1 MDSMKRYMKFVKP
14 YKWDIVFAFILGVI
28 KFMIPLAIPLLIKV
42 IIDDVISNDGLPP
55 DEKTKK
61 LFMWIIFMAFLFFI
75 VRPPI
80 EYYRQY
86 FAQRI
91 SNRVLYDIRTNMYG
105 HLQKLGQKFYA
116 NNRVGDVI
124 SRTINDVE
132 QTKEF
137 IVTGLM
143 NVWIDLVTVVIAIGI
158 MLYMDFK
165 LTLVTLIAL
174 PFYVIS
180 VKFFF
185 TKLRTLTR
193 ERSKAL
199 AGVQSYLHERVQGMS
214 VITSFTLEQHEQGV
228 FKKANGNF
236 LEKAL
241 DQTRWNAKTF
251 MVVNTV
257 TGMAPVAVIGYA
269 GYQVI
274 HGSLTL
280 GVLAAFIGYIDSLYN
295 PLRRLVNSSTTLT
308 QSVASMDRMFELMDE
323 KYDITDR
330 ENAKEL
336 QQVAGK
342 VTFDDVAFR
351 YNDDGR
357 NVLNQLN
364 FTIEPGQT
372 AAFVGMSGGGKS
384 TIISLIP
391 RFYDVTGGSIK
402 IDGQDICDLT
412 IESLRRNIG
421 IVQQDNVLFSDS
433 IKENILMGN
442 PQATDEEVYA
452 AAKAANAHDFIMS
465 FPDGYDT
472 LVGER
477 GVKLSGGQKQR
488 VAIARVFLKN
498 PPILILDE
506 ATSMLDPQGRQEVLD
521 TVRTLREE
529 TGLTVLSITHDLE
542 EAILADRLLFM
553 NQGEKFAEG
562 KPSEI
567 FALGEQLIALG
578 LDLPFSMKMA
588 HLLMQEGVSL
598 EGTHMSE
605 RELVED
611 LWISNFKK

>member
-185 TKLRTLTR
+185 TKLRALTR

-342 VTFDDVAFR
+342 VTFDDVVFR

-357 NVLNQLN
+357 NVLNHLN

-402 IDGQDICDLT
+402 IDGQDIRDLT

-506 ATSMLDPQGRQEVLD
+506 ATSALDLESEALIQESLDRLAHNRTTLIVAHRLSTITHANQIMLIDYGEVKEHGTHQQLMQAGGAYHDLFQVQVLD
-521 TVRTLREE
+521 
-529 TGLTVLSITHDLE
+529 
-542 EAILADRLLFM
+542 
-553 NQGEKFAEG
+553 
-562 KPSEI
+562 
-567 FALGEQLIALG
+567 
-578 LDLPFSMKMA
+578 
-588 HLLMQEGVSL
+588 
-598 EGTHMSE
+598 
-605 RELVED
+605 
-611 LWISNFKK
+611 

>member
-402 IDGQDICDLT
+402 IDGQDIRDLT

-506 ATSMLDPQGRQEVLD
+506 ATSALDLESEALIQESLDRLAHNRTTLIVAHRLSTITHANQIMLIDHGEVKEHGTHQQLMQAGGAYHDLFQVQVLD
-521 TVRTLREE
+521 
-529 TGLTVLSITHDLE
+529 
-542 EAILADRLLFM
+542 
-553 NQGEKFAEG
+553 
-562 KPSEI
+562 
-567 FALGEQLIALG
+567 
-578 LDLPFSMKMA
+578 
-588 HLLMQEGVSL
+588 
-598 EGTHMSE
+598 
-605 RELVED
+605 
-611 LWISNFKK
+611 

>member
-274 HGSLTL
+274 NGSLTL

-402 IDGQDICDLT
+402 IDGQDIRDLT

-452 AAKAANAHDFIMS
+452 AANAANAHDFIMS

-506 ATSMLDPQGRQEVLD
+506 ATSALDLESEALIQESLDRLAHNRTTLIVAHRLSTITHADQIMLIDHGEVKEHGAHQQLMQAGGAYHDLFQVQVLD
-521 TVRTLREE
+521 
-529 TGLTVLSITHDLE
+529 
-542 EAILADRLLFM
+542 
-553 NQGEKFAEG
+553 
-562 KPSEI
+562 
-567 FALGEQLIALG
+567 
-578 LDLPFSMKMA
+578 
-588 HLLMQEGVSL
+588 
-598 EGTHMSE
+598 
-605 RELVED
+605 
-611 LWISNFKK
+611 

>member
-214 VITSFTLEQHEQGV
+214 VIKSFTLEQHEQGI

-323 KYDITDR
+323 KYDITNR

-342 VTFDDVAFR
+342 VTFDDVVFR

-357 NVLNQLN
+357 NVLNHLN

-402 IDGQDICDLT
+402 IDGQDIRDLT

-506 ATSMLDPQGRQEVLD
+506 ATSALDLESEALIQESLD
-521 TVRTLREE
+521 RLAHNRTTLIVAHR
-529 TGLTVLSITHDLE
+529 LSTITH
-542 EAILADRLLFM
+542 A
-553 NQGEKFAEG
+553 NQIMLIDYGEVKEHG
-562 KPSEI
+562 TH
-567 FALGEQLIALG
+567 QQ
-578 LDLPFSMKMA
+578 
-588 HLLMQEGVSL
+588 LMQAGGAYHDLFQVQVL
-598 EGTHMSE
+598 E
-605 RELVED
+605 
-611 LWISNFKK
+611 

>member
-1 MDSMKRYMKFVKP
+1 MKRYMQFVWP
-14 YKWDIVFAFILGVI
+14 YKWDIVIAFFLGIV
-28 KFMIPLAIPLLIKV
+28 KFMIPLSIPFIIQI
-42 IIDDVISNDGLPP
+42 IIDDIINNDKLTP
-55 DEKTKK
+55 DVKTSQ
-61 LFMWIIFMAFLFFI
+61 LFMWLGVMAFVFFI
-75 VRPPI
+75 LRPPI

-91 SNRVLYDIRTNMYG
+91 SNRVLYDIRTNMYA
-105 HLQKLGQKFYA
+105 HLQKLGLKFYS

-137 IVTGLM
+137 VVTGLM
-143 NVWIDLVTVVIAIGI
+143 NVWIDLVTVFIAIGI
-158 MLYMDFK
+158 MLYMDVK

-174 PFYVIS
+174 PFYIVS

-185 TKLRTLTR
+185 TKLRFLSK
-193 ERSKAL
+193 ERSRAL

-214 VITSFTLEQHEQGV
+214 VIKSFTLEKHEQGI
-228 FKKANGNF
+228 FKEANGNF

-251 MVVNTV
+251 MVVNTI
-257 TGMAPVAVIGYA
+257 TGIAPVAVVGYA

-274 HGSLTL
+274 HGNVTV

-308 QSVASMDRMFELMDE
+308 QAVASMDRMFDLFDE
-323 KYDITDR
+323 EYDINDR
-330 ENAKEL
+330 NDAKL
-336 QQVAGK
+336 ISNVKGK
-342 VTFDDVAFR
+342 VQFDDVVFR
-351 YNDDGR
+351 YDDEGR
-357 NVLNQLN
+357 NVLNHIQ

-391 RFYDVTGGSIK
+391 RFYDVIEGAIR
-402 IDGQDICDLT
+402 IDDQDVRDTT
-412 IESLRRNIG
+412 IQSLRHNIG

-433 IKENILMGN
+433 IRENIMMGN
-442 PQATDEEVYA
+442 PNASEEEVIA
-452 AAKAANAHDFIMS
+452 AAKAANAHDFIS
-465 FPDGYDT
+465 EFPNGYDT

-506 ATSMLDPQGRQEVLD
+506 ATSALDLESEALIQESLDRLAHNRTTLIVAHRLSTITHADKIMLIDHGELKESGTHQELMGQRGLYHDLFQVQVLD
-521 TVRTLREE
+521 
-529 TGLTVLSITHDLE
+529 
-542 EAILADRLLFM
+542 
-553 NQGEKFAEG
+553 
-562 KPSEI
+562 
-567 FALGEQLIALG
+567 
-578 LDLPFSMKMA
+578 
-588 HLLMQEGVSL
+588 
-598 EGTHMSE
+598 
-605 RELVED
+605 
-611 LWISNFKK
+611 

>member
-402 IDGQDICDLT
+402 IDGQDIRDLT

-506 ATSMLDPQGRQEVLD
+506 ATSALDLESEALIQESLDRLAHNRTTLIVAHRLSTITHANQIMLIDYGEVKEHGTHQQLMQAGGAYHDLFQVQVLD
-521 TVRTLREE
+521 
-529 TGLTVLSITHDLE
+529 
-542 EAILADRLLFM
+542 
-553 NQGEKFAEG
+553 
-562 KPSEI
+562 
-567 FALGEQLIALG
+567 
-578 LDLPFSMKMA
+578 
-588 HLLMQEGVSL
+588 
-598 EGTHMSE
+598 
-605 RELVED
+605 
-611 LWISNFKK
+611 

>member
-91 SNRVLYDIRTNMYG
+91 SNRVLYDIRSNMYG

-214 VITSFTLEQHEQGV
+214 VIKSFTLEQHEQGI

-323 KYDITDR
+323 KYDITNR

-342 VTFDDVAFR
+342 VTFDDVVFR

-357 NVLNQLN
+357 NVLNHLN

-402 IDGQDICDLT
+402 IDGQDIRDLT

-506 ATSMLDPQGRQEVLD
+506 ATSALDLESEALIQESLDRLAHNRTTLIVAHRLSTITHANQIMLIDYGEVKEHGTHQQLMQAGGAYHDLFQVQVLD
-521 TVRTLREE
+521 
-529 TGLTVLSITHDLE
+529 
-542 EAILADRLLFM
+542 
-553 NQGEKFAEG
+553 
-562 KPSEI
+562 
-567 FALGEQLIALG
+567 
-578 LDLPFSMKMA
+578 
-588 HLLMQEGVSL
+588 
-598 EGTHMSE
+598 
-605 RELVED
+605 
-611 LWISNFKK
+611 

>member
-1 MDSMKRYMKFVKP
+1 MASYAISGFYSEKEGVNVLGSMKRYMQFVWP
-14 YKWDIVFAFILGVI
+14 YKWDIVIAFFLGIL
-28 KFMIPLAIPLLIKV
+28 KFMIPLSIPFIIQI
-42 IIDDVISNDGLPP
+42 IIDDIINNEQLTADV
-55 DEKTKK
+55 KTSQ
-61 LFMWIIFMAFLFFI
+61 LFMWLGVMAFVFFI
-75 VRPPI
+75 LRPPI

-91 SNRVLYDIRTNMYG
+91 SNRVLYDIRTKMYA
-105 HLQKLGQKFYA
+105 HLQKLGLKFYS

-137 IVTGLM
+137 VVTGLM
-143 NVWIDLVTVVIAIGI
+143 NVWIDLVTVFIAIGI
-158 MLYMDFK
+158 MLYMDVK

-174 PFYVIS
+174 PFYIVS

-185 TKLRTLTR
+185 TKLRFLSK
-193 ERSKAL
+193 ERSRAL

-214 VITSFTLEQHEQGV
+214 VIKSFTLEKHEQGI
-228 FKKANGNF
+228 FKEANGNF

-251 MVVNTV
+251 MVVNTI
-257 TGMAPVAVIGYA
+257 TGIAPVAVVGYA

-274 HGSLTL
+274 HGNVTV

-308 QSVASMDRMFELMDE
+308 QAVASMDRMFDLFDE
-323 KYDITDR
+323 EYDINDR
-330 ENAKEL
+330 NDAKL
-336 QQVAGK
+336 LSNVKGK
-342 VTFDDVAFR
+342 VQFDDVVFR
-351 YNDDGR
+351 YDEEGR
-357 NVLNQLN
+357 NVLNHIQ

-391 RFYDVTGGSIK
+391 RFYDVIEGAIR
-402 IDGQDICDLT
+402 IDDQDVRDST
-412 IESLRRNIG
+412 IQSLRQNIG

-433 IKENILMGN
+433 IRENIMMGN
-442 PQATDEEVYA
+442 PDATEEEVIA
-452 AAKAANAHDFIMS
+452 AAKAANAHDFIS
-465 FPDGYDT
+465 EFPNGYDT

-506 ATSMLDPQGRQEVLD
+506 ATSALDLESEALIQESLDRLAHNRTTLIVAHRLSTITHADKIMLIDHGELKESGTHQELMGQRGLYHDLFQVQVLD
-521 TVRTLREE
+521 
-529 TGLTVLSITHDLE
+529 
-542 EAILADRLLFM
+542 
-553 NQGEKFAEG
+553 
-562 KPSEI
+562 
-567 FALGEQLIALG
+567 
-578 LDLPFSMKMA
+578 
-588 HLLMQEGVSL
+588 
-598 EGTHMSE
+598 
-605 RELVED
+605 
-611 LWISNFKK
+611 

>member
-1 MDSMKRYMKFVKP
+1 
-14 YKWDIVFAFILGVI
+14 
-28 KFMIPLAIPLLIKV
+28 
-42 IIDDVISNDGLPP
+42 
-55 DEKTKK
+55 
-61 LFMWIIFMAFLFFI
+61 
-75 VRPPI
+75 
-80 EYYRQY
+80 
-86 FAQRI
+86 
-91 SNRVLYDIRTNMYG
+91 
-105 HLQKLGQKFYA
+105 
-116 NNRVGDVI
+116 
-124 SRTINDVE
+124 
-132 QTKEF
+132 
-137 IVTGLM
+137 M

-185 TKLRTLTR
+185 TKLRALTR

-274 HGSLTL
+274 NGSLTL

-342 VTFDDVAFR
+342 VTFDDVVFR

-357 NVLNQLN
+357 NVLNHLN
-364 FTIEPGQT
+364 FTIEPRQT

-402 IDGQDICDLT
+402 IDGQDIRDLT

-506 ATSMLDPQGRQEVLD
+506 ATSALDLESEALIQESLDRLAHNRTTLIVAHRLSTITHANQIMLIDYGEVKEHGTHQQLMQAGGAYHDLFQVQVLD
-521 TVRTLREE
+521 
-529 TGLTVLSITHDLE
+529 
-542 EAILADRLLFM
+542 
-553 NQGEKFAEG
+553 
-562 KPSEI
+562 
-567 FALGEQLIALG
+567 
-578 LDLPFSMKMA
+578 
-588 HLLMQEGVSL
+588 
-598 EGTHMSE
+598 
-605 RELVED
+605 
-611 LWISNFKK
+611 

>member
-1 MDSMKRYMKFVKP
+1 MASYAISGFYSEKEGVNVLESMKRYMQFVWP
-14 YKWDIVFAFILGVI
+14 YKWDIVIAFFLGIV
-28 KFMIPLAIPLLIKV
+28 KFMIPLSIPFIIQI
-42 IIDDVISNDGLPP
+42 IIDDIINNDQLSA
-55 DEKTKK
+55 DVKTSQ
-61 LFMWIIFMAFLFFI
+61 LFMWLGVMAFVFFI
-75 VRPPI
+75 LRPPI

-91 SNRVLYDIRTNMYG
+91 SNRVLYDIRTKMYA
-105 HLQKLGQKFYA
+105 HLQKLGLKFYS

-137 IVTGLM
+137 VVTGLM
-143 NVWIDLVTVVIAIGI
+143 NVWIDLVTVFIAIGI
-158 MLYMDFK
+158 MLYMDVK

-174 PFYVIS
+174 PFYIVS

-185 TKLRTLTR
+185 TRLRFLSK
-193 ERSKAL
+193 ERSRAL

-214 VITSFTLEQHEQGV
+214 VIKSFTLEKHEQGI
-228 FKKANGNF
+228 FKEANGNF

-251 MVVNTV
+251 MVVNTI
-257 TGMAPVAVIGYA
+257 TGIAPVAVVGYA

-274 HGSLTL
+274 HGNVTV

-308 QSVASMDRMFELMDE
+308 QAVASMDRMFDLFDE
-323 KYDITDR
+323 EYDINDR
-330 ENAKEL
+330 NDVKQL
-336 QQVAGK
+336 SNVKGK
-342 VTFDDVAFR
+342 VQFDDVVFR
-351 YNDDGR
+351 YDEEGR
-357 NVLNQLN
+357 NVLNHIQ

-391 RFYDVTGGSIK
+391 RFYDVIEGAIR
-402 IDGQDICDLT
+402 IDDQDVRETT
-412 IESLRRNIG
+412 IQSLRHNIG

-433 IKENILMGN
+433 IRENIMMGN
-442 PQATDEEVYA
+442 PNATEEEVIA
-452 AAKAANAHDFIMS
+452 AAKAANAHDFIS
-465 FPDGYDT
+465 EFPNGYDT

-506 ATSMLDPQGRQEVLD
+506 ATSALDLESEALIQESLDRLAHNRTTLIVAHRLSTITHADKIMLIDHGELKESGTHQELMGQRGLYHDLFQVQVLD
-521 TVRTLREE
+521 
-529 TGLTVLSITHDLE
+529 
-542 EAILADRLLFM
+542 
-553 NQGEKFAEG
+553 
-562 KPSEI
+562 
-567 FALGEQLIALG
+567 
-578 LDLPFSMKMA
+578 
-588 HLLMQEGVSL
+588 
-598 EGTHMSE
+598 
-605 RELVED
+605 
-611 LWISNFKK
+611 

>member
-214 VITSFTLEQHEQGV
+214 VITSFTLEQHEQGI

-336 QQVAGK
+336 QPVAGK

-402 IDGQDICDLT
+402 VDGQDVRDLT
-412 IESLRRNIG
+412 IKSLRRNIG

-506 ATSMLDPQGRQEVLD
+506 ATSALDLESEALIQESLDRLAHNRTTLIVAHRLSTITHADQIMLIDHGEVKEHGTHQQLMQAGGAYHDLFQVQVLD
-521 TVRTLREE
+521 
-529 TGLTVLSITHDLE
+529 
-542 EAILADRLLFM
+542 
-553 NQGEKFAEG
+553 
-562 KPSEI
+562 
-567 FALGEQLIALG
+567 
-578 LDLPFSMKMA
+578 
-588 HLLMQEGVSL
+588 
-598 EGTHMSE
+598 
-605 RELVED
+605 
-611 LWISNFKK
+611 

>member
-1 MDSMKRYMKFVKP
+1 MNVLESMKRYMQFVWP
-14 YKWDIVFAFILGVI
+14 YKWDIVIAFFLGIV
-28 KFMIPLAIPLLIKV
+28 KFMIPLSIPFIIQI
-42 IIDDVISNDGLPP
+42 IIDDIINNDKLTP
-55 DEKTKK
+55 DVKTSQ
-61 LFMWIIFMAFLFFI
+61 LFMWLGVMAFVFFI
-75 VRPPI
+75 LRPPI

-91 SNRVLYDIRTNMYG
+91 SNRVLYDIRTNMYA
-105 HLQKLGQKFYA
+105 HLQKLGLKFYS

-137 IVTGLM
+137 VVTGLM
-143 NVWIDLVTVVIAIGI
+143 NVWIDLVTVFIAIGI
-158 MLYMDFK
+158 MLYMDVK

-174 PFYVIS
+174 PFYIVS

-185 TKLRTLTR
+185 TKLRFLSK
-193 ERSKAL
+193 ERSRAL

-214 VITSFTLEQHEQGV
+214 VIKSFTLEKHEQGI
-228 FKKANGNF
+228 FKEANGNF

-251 MVVNTV
+251 MVVNTI
-257 TGMAPVAVIGYA
+257 TGIAPVAVVGYA

-274 HGSLTL
+274 HGNVTV

-308 QSVASMDRMFELMDE
+308 QAVASMDRMFDLFDE
-323 KYDITDR
+323 EYDINDR
-330 ENAKEL
+330 NDAKL
-336 QQVAGK
+336 ISNVKGK
-342 VTFDDVAFR
+342 VQFDDVVFR
-351 YNDDGR
+351 YDDEGR
-357 NVLNQLN
+357 NVLNHIQ

-391 RFYDVTGGSIK
+391 RFYDVIEGVIR
-402 IDGQDICDLT
+402 IDDQDVRDTT
-412 IESLRRNIG
+412 IQSLRHNIG

-433 IKENILMGN
+433 IRENIMMGN
-442 PQATDEEVYA
+442 PNASEEEVIA
-452 AAKAANAHDFIMS
+452 AAKAANAHDFIS
-465 FPDGYDT
+465 EFPNGYDT

-506 ATSMLDPQGRQEVLD
+506 ATSALDLESEALIQESLDRLAHNRTTLIVAHRLSTITHADKIMLIDHGELKESGTHQELMGQRGLYHDLFQVQVLD
-521 TVRTLREE
+521 
-529 TGLTVLSITHDLE
+529 
-542 EAILADRLLFM
+542 
-553 NQGEKFAEG
+553 
-562 KPSEI
+562 
-567 FALGEQLIALG
+567 
-578 LDLPFSMKMA
+578 
-588 HLLMQEGVSL
+588 
-598 EGTHMSE
+598 
-605 RELVED
+605 
-611 LWISNFKK
+611 

>member
-257 TGMAPVAVIGYA
+257 TGMAPIAVIGYA

-402 IDGQDICDLT
+402 IDGQDIRDLT

-506 ATSMLDPQGRQEVLD
+506 ATSALDLESEALIQESLDRLAHNRTTLIVAHRLSTITHADQIMLIDHGEVKEHGTHQQLMQAGGAYHDLFQVQVLD
-521 TVRTLREE
+521 
-529 TGLTVLSITHDLE
+529 
-542 EAILADRLLFM
+542 
-553 NQGEKFAEG
+553 
-562 KPSEI
+562 
-567 FALGEQLIALG
+567 
-578 LDLPFSMKMA
+578 
-588 HLLMQEGVSL
+588 
-598 EGTHMSE
+598 
-605 RELVED
+605 
-611 LWISNFKK
+611 

>member
-342 VTFDDVAFR
+342 VTFDDVVFR

-402 IDGQDICDLT
+402 IDGQDIRDLT

-506 ATSMLDPQGRQEVLD
+506 ATSALDLESEALIQESLDRLAHNRTTLIVAHRLSTITHADQIMLIDHGEVKEHGTHQQLMQAGGAYHDLFQVQVLD
-521 TVRTLREE
+521 
-529 TGLTVLSITHDLE
+529 
-542 EAILADRLLFM
+542 
-553 NQGEKFAEG
+553 
-562 KPSEI
+562 
-567 FALGEQLIALG
+567 
-578 LDLPFSMKMA
+578 
-588 HLLMQEGVSL
+588 
-598 EGTHMSE
+598 
-605 RELVED
+605 
-611 LWISNFKK
+611 

>member
-214 VITSFTLEQHEQGV
+214 VIKSFTLEQHEQGI

-323 KYDITDR
+323 KYDITNR

-342 VTFDDVAFR
+342 VTFDDVVFR

-357 NVLNQLN
+357 NVLNHLN

-402 IDGQDICDLT
+402 IDGQDIRDLT

-506 ATSMLDPQGRQEVLD
+506 ATSALDLESEALIQESLDRLAHNRTTLIVAHRLSTITHANQIMLIDYGEVKEHGTHQQLMQAGGAYHDLFQVQVLD
-521 TVRTLREE
+521 
-529 TGLTVLSITHDLE
+529 
-542 EAILADRLLFM
+542 
-553 NQGEKFAEG
+553 
-562 KPSEI
+562 
-567 FALGEQLIALG
+567 
-578 LDLPFSMKMA
+578 
-588 HLLMQEGVSL
+588 
-598 EGTHMSE
+598 
-605 RELVED
+605 
-611 LWISNFKK
+611 

>member
-185 TKLRTLTR
+185 TKLRALTR

-402 IDGQDICDLT
+402 IDGQDIRDLT

-506 ATSMLDPQGRQEVLD
+506 ATSALDLESEALIQESLDRLAHNRTTLIVAHRLSTITHADQIMLIDHGEVKEHGTHQQLMQAGGAYHDLFQVQVLD
-521 TVRTLREE
+521 
-529 TGLTVLSITHDLE
+529 
-542 EAILADRLLFM
+542 
-553 NQGEKFAEG
+553 
-562 KPSEI
+562 
-567 FALGEQLIALG
+567 
-578 LDLPFSMKMA
+578 
-588 HLLMQEGVSL
+588 
-598 EGTHMSE
+598 
-605 RELVED
+605 
-611 LWISNFKK
+611 

>member
-402 IDGQDICDLT
+402 IDGQDIRDLT

-506 ATSMLDPQGRQEVLD
+506 ATSALDLESEALIQESLDRLAHNRTTLIVAHRLSTITHADQIMLIDHGEVKEHGAHQQLMQAGGAYHDLFQVQVLD
-521 TVRTLREE
+521 
-529 TGLTVLSITHDLE
+529 
-542 EAILADRLLFM
+542 
-553 NQGEKFAEG
+553 
-562 KPSEI
+562 
-567 FALGEQLIALG
+567 
-578 LDLPFSMKMA
+578 
-588 HLLMQEGVSL
+588 
-598 EGTHMSE
+598 
-605 RELVED
+605 
-611 LWISNFKK
+611 

>member
-1 MDSMKRYMKFVKP
+1 MNVLESMKRYMQFVWP
-14 YKWDIVFAFILGVI
+14 YKWDIVIAFFLGIV
-28 KFMIPLAIPLLIKV
+28 KFMIPLSIPFIIQI
-42 IIDDVISNDGLPP
+42 IIDDIINNDKLTP
-55 DEKTKK
+55 DVKTSQ
-61 LFMWIIFMAFLFFI
+61 LFMWLGVMAFVFFI
-75 VRPPI
+75 LRPPI

-91 SNRVLYDIRTNMYG
+91 SNRVLYDIRTNMYA
-105 HLQKLGQKFYA
+105 HLQKLGLKFYS

-137 IVTGLM
+137 VVTGLM
-143 NVWIDLVTVVIAIGI
+143 NVWIDLVTVFIAIGI
-158 MLYMDFK
+158 MLYMDVK

-174 PFYVIS
+174 PFYIVS

-185 TKLRTLTR
+185 TKLRFLSK
-193 ERSKAL
+193 ERSRAL

-214 VITSFTLEQHEQGV
+214 VIKSFTLEKHEQGI
-228 FKKANGNF
+228 FKEANGNF

-251 MVVNTV
+251 MVVNTI
-257 TGMAPVAVIGYA
+257 TGIAPVAVVGYA

-274 HGSLTL
+274 HGNVTV

-308 QSVASMDRMFELMDE
+308 QAVASMDRMFDLFDE
-323 KYDITDR
+323 EYDINDR
-330 ENAKEL
+330 NDAKL
-336 QQVAGK
+336 ISNVKGK
-342 VTFDDVAFR
+342 VQFDDVVFR
-351 YNDDGR
+351 YDDEGR
-357 NVLNQLN
+357 NVLNHIQ

-391 RFYDVTGGSIK
+391 RFYDVIEGAIR
-402 IDGQDICDLT
+402 IDDQDVRDTT
-412 IESLRRNIG
+412 IQSLRHNIG

-433 IKENILMGN
+433 IRENIMMGN
-442 PQATDEEVYA
+442 PNASEEEVIA
-452 AAKAANAHDFIMS
+452 AAKAANAHDFIS
-465 FPDGYDT
+465 EFPNGYDT

-506 ATSMLDPQGRQEVLD
+506 ATSALDLESEALIQESLDRLAHNRTTLIVAHRLSTITHADKIMLIDHGELKESGTHQELMGQRGLYHDLFQVQVLD
-521 TVRTLREE
+521 
-529 TGLTVLSITHDLE
+529 
-542 EAILADRLLFM
+542 
-553 NQGEKFAEG
+553 
-562 KPSEI
+562 
-567 FALGEQLIALG
+567 
-578 LDLPFSMKMA
+578 
-588 HLLMQEGVSL
+588 
-598 EGTHMSE
+598 
-605 RELVED
+605 
-611 LWISNFKK
+611 

>member
-1 MDSMKRYMKFVKP
+1 MNVLESMKRYMQFVWP
-14 YKWDIVFAFILGVI
+14 YKWDIVIAFFLGIV
-28 KFMIPLAIPLLIKV
+28 KFMIPLSIPFIIQI
-42 IIDDVISNDGLPP
+42 IIDDIINNDKLTP
-55 DEKTKK
+55 DVKTSQ
-61 LFMWIIFMAFLFFI
+61 LFMWLGVMAFVFFI
-75 VRPPI
+75 LRPPI

-91 SNRVLYDIRTNMYG
+91 SNRVLYDIRTNMYA
-105 HLQKLGQKFYA
+105 HLQKLGLKFYS

-137 IVTGLM
+137 VVTGLM
-143 NVWIDLVTVVIAIGI
+143 NVWIDLVTVFIAIGI
-158 MLYMDFK
+158 MLYMDVK

-174 PFYVIS
+174 PFYIVS

-185 TKLRTLTR
+185 TKLRFLSK
-193 ERSKAL
+193 ERSRAL

-214 VITSFTLEQHEQGV
+214 VIKSFTLEKHEQGI
-228 FKKANGNF
+228 FKEANGNF

-251 MVVNTV
+251 MVVNTI
-257 TGMAPVAVIGYA
+257 TGIAPVAVVGYA

-274 HGSLTL
+274 HGNVTV

-308 QSVASMDRMFELMDE
+308 QAVASMDRMFDLFDE
-323 KYDITDR
+323 EYDINDR
-330 ENAKEL
+330 NDAKL
-336 QQVAGK
+336 LSNVKGK
-342 VTFDDVAFR
+342 VQFDDVVFR
-351 YNDDGR
+351 YDDEGR
-357 NVLNQLN
+357 NVLNHIQ

-391 RFYDVTGGSIK
+391 RFYDVIEGAIR
-402 IDGQDICDLT
+402 IDDQDVRDTT
-412 IESLRRNIG
+412 IQSLRHNIG

-433 IKENILMGN
+433 IRENIMMGN
-442 PQATDEEVYA
+442 PNASEEEVIA
-452 AAKAANAHDFIMS
+452 AAKAANAHDFIS
-465 FPDGYDT
+465 EFPNGYDT

-506 ATSMLDPQGRQEVLD
+506 ATSALDLESEALIQESLDRLAHNRTTLIVAHRLSTITHADKIMLIDHGELKESGTHQELMGQRGLYHDLFQVQVLD
-521 TVRTLREE
+521 
-529 TGLTVLSITHDLE
+529 
-542 EAILADRLLFM
+542 
-553 NQGEKFAEG
+553 
-562 KPSEI
+562 
-567 FALGEQLIALG
+567 
-578 LDLPFSMKMA
+578 
-588 HLLMQEGVSL
+588 
-598 EGTHMSE
+598 
-605 RELVED
+605 
-611 LWISNFKK
+611 

>member
-185 TKLRTLTR
+185 TKLRALTR

-402 IDGQDICDLT
+402 IDGQDIRDLT

-506 ATSMLDPQGRQEVLD
+506 ATSALDLESEALIQESLDRLAHNRTTLIVAHRLSTITHANQIMLIDHGEVKEHGTHQQLMQAGGAYHDLFQVQVLD
-521 TVRTLREE
+521 
-529 TGLTVLSITHDLE
+529 
-542 EAILADRLLFM
+542 
-553 NQGEKFAEG
+553 
-562 KPSEI
+562 
-567 FALGEQLIALG
+567 
-578 LDLPFSMKMA
+578 
-588 HLLMQEGVSL
+588 
-598 EGTHMSE
+598 
-605 RELVED
+605 
-611 LWISNFKK
+611 

>member
-257 TGMAPVAVIGYA
+257 TGMAPLAVIGYA

-342 VTFDDVAFR
+342 VTFDDVVFR

-402 IDGQDICDLT
+402 IDGQDIRDLT

-506 ATSMLDPQGRQEVLD
+506 ATSALDLESEALIQESLDRLAHNRTTLIVAHRLSTITHADQIMLIDHGEVKEHGTHQQLMQASGAYHDLFQVQVLD
-521 TVRTLREE
+521 
-529 TGLTVLSITHDLE
+529 
-542 EAILADRLLFM
+542 
-553 NQGEKFAEG
+553 
-562 KPSEI
+562 
-567 FALGEQLIALG
+567 
-578 LDLPFSMKMA
+578 
-588 HLLMQEGVSL
+588 
-598 EGTHMSE
+598 
-605 RELVED
+605 
-611 LWISNFKK
+611 

>member
-214 VITSFTLEQHEQGV
+214 VIKSFTLEQHEQGI

-323 KYDITDR
+323 KYDITNR

-342 VTFDDVAFR
+342 VTFDDVVFR

-357 NVLNQLN
+357 NVLNHLN

-402 IDGQDICDLT
+402 IDGQDIRDLT

-506 ATSMLDPQGRQEVLD
+506 ATSALDLESEALIQESLD
-521 TVRTLREE
+521 RLAHNRTTLIVAHR
-529 TGLTVLSITHDLE
+529 LSTITH
-542 EAILADRLLFM
+542 ADQIMLIDH
-553 NQGEKFAEG
+553 GEVKEHG
-562 KPSEI
+562 TH
-567 FALGEQLIALG
+567 QQ
-578 LDLPFSMKMA
+578 
-588 HLLMQEGVSL
+588 LMQAGRAYHDLFQVQVL
-598 EGTHMSE
+598 E
-605 RELVED
+605 
-611 LWISNFKK
+611 

>member
-274 HGSLTL
+274 NGSLTL

-402 IDGQDICDLT
+402 IDGQDIRDLT

-506 ATSMLDPQGRQEVLD
+506 ATSALDLESEALIQESLDRLAHNRTTLIVAHRLSTITHADQIMLIDHGEVKEHGTHQQLMQAGGAYHDLFQVQVLD
-521 TVRTLREE
+521 
-529 TGLTVLSITHDLE
+529 
-542 EAILADRLLFM
+542 
-553 NQGEKFAEG
+553 
-562 KPSEI
+562 
-567 FALGEQLIALG
+567 
-578 LDLPFSMKMA
+578 
-588 HLLMQEGVSL
+588 
-598 EGTHMSE
+598 
-605 RELVED
+605 
-611 LWISNFKK
+611 

>member
-274 HGSLTL
+274 NGSLTL

-402 IDGQDICDLT
+402 IDGQDIRDLT

-506 ATSMLDPQGRQEVLD
+506 ATSALDLESEALIQESLDRLAHNRTTLIVAHRLSTITHADQIMLIDHGEVKEHGTHQQLMQASGAYHDLFQVQVLD
-521 TVRTLREE
+521 
-529 TGLTVLSITHDLE
+529 
-542 EAILADRLLFM
+542 
-553 NQGEKFAEG
+553 
-562 KPSEI
+562 
-567 FALGEQLIALG
+567 
-578 LDLPFSMKMA
+578 
-588 HLLMQEGVSL
+588 
-598 EGTHMSE
+598 
-605 RELVED
+605 
-611 LWISNFKK
+611 

>member
-185 TKLRTLTR
+185 TKLRALTR

-342 VTFDDVAFR
+342 VTFDDVIFR

-402 IDGQDICDLT
+402 IDGQDIRDLT

-506 ATSMLDPQGRQEVLD
+506 ATSALDLESEALIQESLDCLAHNRTTLIVAHRLSTITHADQIMLIDHGEVKEHGTHQQLMQAGGAYHDLFQVQVLD
-521 TVRTLREE
+521 
-529 TGLTVLSITHDLE
+529 
-542 EAILADRLLFM
+542 
-553 NQGEKFAEG
+553 
-562 KPSEI
+562 
-567 FALGEQLIALG
+567 
-578 LDLPFSMKMA
+578 
-588 HLLMQEGVSL
+588 
-598 EGTHMSE
+598 
-605 RELVED
+605 
-611 LWISNFKK
+611 

>member
-402 IDGQDICDLT
+402 IDGQDIRDLT

-452 AAKAANAHDFIMS
+452 AANAANAHDFIMS

-506 ATSMLDPQGRQEVLD
+506 ATSALDLESEALIQESLDRLAHNRTTLIVAHRLSTITHADQIMLIDHGEVKEHGTHQQLMQAGGAYHDLFQVQVLD
-521 TVRTLREE
+521 
-529 TGLTVLSITHDLE
+529 
-542 EAILADRLLFM
+542 
-553 NQGEKFAEG
+553 
-562 KPSEI
+562 
-567 FALGEQLIALG
+567 
-578 LDLPFSMKMA
+578 
-588 HLLMQEGVSL
+588 
-598 EGTHMSE
+598 
-605 RELVED
+605 
-611 LWISNFKK
+611 

>member
-91 SNRVLYDIRTNMYG
+91 SNRVLYDIRTNMYA

-143 NVWIDLVTVVIAIGI
+143 NVWIDLVTVIIAIGI

-214 VITSFTLEQHEQGV
+214 VITSFTLEQHEQGI

-274 HGSLTL
+274 NGSLTL

-323 KYDITDR
+323 KYDITDS

-336 QQVAGK
+336 QQVAGE
-342 VTFDDVAFR
+342 VTFDDVIFR

-357 NVLNQLN
+357 NVLNHLN

-402 IDGQDICDLT
+402 IDGQDIRDLT

-506 ATSMLDPQGRQEVLD
+506 ATSALDLESEALIQESLDRLAHNRTTLIVAHRLSTITHANQIMLIDHGEVKEHGTHQQLMQAGGAYHDLFQVQVLD
-521 TVRTLREE
+521 
-529 TGLTVLSITHDLE
+529 
-542 EAILADRLLFM
+542 
-553 NQGEKFAEG
+553 
-562 KPSEI
+562 
-567 FALGEQLIALG
+567 
-578 LDLPFSMKMA
+578 
-588 HLLMQEGVSL
+588 
-598 EGTHMSE
+598 
-605 RELVED
+605 
-611 LWISNFKK
+611 

>member
-342 VTFDDVAFR
+342 VTFDDIVFR

-402 IDGQDICDLT
+402 IDGQDIRDLT

-506 ATSMLDPQGRQEVLD
+506 ATSALDLESEALIQESLDRLAHNRTTLIVAHRLSTITHANQIMLIDHGEVKEHGTHQQLMQAGGAYHDLFQVQVLD
-521 TVRTLREE
+521 
-529 TGLTVLSITHDLE
+529 
-542 EAILADRLLFM
+542 
-553 NQGEKFAEG
+553 
-562 KPSEI
+562 
-567 FALGEQLIALG
+567 
-578 LDLPFSMKMA
+578 
-588 HLLMQEGVSL
+588 
-598 EGTHMSE
+598 
-605 RELVED
+605 
-611 LWISNFKK
+611 